1 MRLWWPDAWLIARRE
16 IAERARAKSLR
27 ITTAI
32 MILGVAAAV
41 IVPTIVGHHQSTEQV
56 GLVGA
61 AGPSLRQAVTAAGRV
76 TGDRVELRAVASVAL
91 ARTQLKS
98 GALSVAIV
106 DGREILIKKQPVS
119 GSTSSESTFA
129 GAVAQLAG
137 LVAKLPPAAAQA
149 ALARGIAIPV
159 RGLEGAPKSLT
170 SRFTGLG
177 VALVIYI
184 VIFFY
189 GMRITQSVGEEKT
202 SRVVEVLLATVAP
215 TQLLIG
221 KVIGFAVI
229 AFAQIVAVAATFGI
243 CGVAVGSNAVHGTAG
258 GVVLIGVLWLVL
270 GFALYSSAFA
280 AAGSLIT
287 RQSDAA
293 NAAFP
298 LFIPLILAYSLAN
311 GVLFNG
317 SNSFY
322 DVLAYVP
329 WTAPIAM
336 PTLFA
341 IGAVSAWQVAASAV
355 VCLLATLLTARL
367 AGVVYA
373 RSVMQTGARVK
384 LRQVLRAGA
393 GRG

>member
-1 MRLWWPDAWLIARRE
+1 MRLWWPNAWLIARRE
-16 IAERARAKSLR
+16 IAERSRAKSLW

-41 IVPTIVGHHQSTEQV
+41 IVPTIIGHHQSTEKV

-76 TGDRVELRAVASVAL
+76 TGDRVELRAVASVAV
-91 ARTQLKS
+91 ARTELKS

-106 DGREILIKKQPVS
+106 DGREILIKKEPVS

-129 GAVAQLAG
+129 GAVAELAG
-137 LVAKLPPAAAQA
+137 LVAKLSPAAAQT
-149 ALARGIAIPV
+149 ALAEGIAIPV

-215 TQLLIG
+215 TQLLMG
-221 KVIGFAVI
+221 KVIGFAAI
-229 AFAQIVAVAATFGI
+229 AFAQILAVAATFGI
-243 CGVAVGSNAVHGTAG
+243 CGVTVGSNAVHGTAG

-270 GFALYSSAFA
+270 GFALYCSAFA

-322 DVLAYVP
+322 DVLGYVP
-329 WTAPIAM
+329 WTAPVAM

-355 VCLLATLLTARL
+355 LCVLATLLTARL

-384 LRQVLRAGA
+384 LRQVLRADA